1 MRKKESY
8 PFPEVICPICGK
20 TFIPGVGHV
29 YKDKRTYQSGKRVCS
44 YKCMRESERMKEAAK
59 KAKAKKG

>member
-1 MRKKESY
+1 MSKKEPN

-20 TFIPGVGHV
+20 TFIPASLHA
-29 YKDKRTYQSGKRVCS
+29 YRDKRTYKTRRVCS